1 MERIIGVNTNCYHGY
16 SLEEALQGIRDAGF
30 RYVELTATKGWTE
43 HVFPSQ
49 SFAQL
54 CAARDKMQALGLTPF
69 ALSGHTNLMDTAR
82 LPDFALNIQL
92 AAFFGCTYIVTSIG
106 EAHLEDKETA
116 GSEGVAANIRT
127 LLPLLE
133 KHGLMLVLELHG
145 DHATGAVME
154 EIVRLV
160 GSPRVAI
167 NYDTANAIFYGGVDP
182 VQDIDTCMADVA
194 FMHVKDK
201 AGAQREWNFPAL
213 GQGTVDLPGVF
224 GKLAAARNNCPLSV
238 EIEFTEKGPAD
249 LAEVDR
255 AVKDSAAYLRAQ
267 GFTL

>member
-16 SLEEALQGIRDAGF
+16 SLEEALQGIHDAGF

-43 HVFPSQ
+43 HVFPDQ

-69 ALSGHTNLMDTAR
+69 ALSGHTNLMDKSR
-82 LPDFALNIQL
+82 LGDFALNIQL

-116 GSEGVAANIRT
+116 GSDGVAANIRT

-145 DHATGAVME
+145 DHATGAVMT

-182 VQDIDTCMADVA
+182 VQDVGTCMADVA

-213 GQGTVDLPGVF
+213 GQGAVDLPGVF
-224 GKLAAARNNCPLSV
+224 GKLAAAGNNCPLSV

-255 AVKDSAAYLRAQ
+255 AVKDSAEYLRAQ